1 MLWNGKPCSI
11 CGIYTVFKQLIYCW
25 FVEYNIANSSWHFN
39 TNFSLWT
46 GRSPPKCYMDLGFA
60 SVYIM
65 FGVNQ
70 TVDNLSYDHQNY
82 LLNILNNTLSKLRSY
97 FSEDILTAR
106 LLMLQSN
113 FRGDKQKSQLVPCPK
128 ASNVRAEIQKAEN
141 NKNMLKAWCSHL
153 PSYRNKRPVPI
164 TC

>member
-1 MLWNGKPCSI
+1 MAFQYQFQSMNRS
-11 CGIYTVFKQLIYCW
+11 
-25 FVEYNIANSSWHFN
+25 
-39 TNFSLWT
+39 
-46 GRSPPKCYMDLGFA
+46 SPPKCYMDLGFA
-60 SVYIM
+60 SVYII

-82 LLNILNNTLSKLRSY
+82 LLNILNNTFSKLRSY

-113 FRGDKQKSQLVPCPK
+113 FRGDKQKSQLVLCPK

-141 NKNMLKAWCSHL
+141 RTKICSKHGVHTYHHIVISVL
-153 PSYRNKRPVPI
+153 YQ
-164 TC
+164 